1 MGGLD
6 DNPFIIISVKY
17 QYYSFGEKLYKLYTI
32 KDTVSVSPTFFGS
45 DIEETATTILRNKYE
60 RTIDKDLG
68 VIVAVMNIRDV
79 SNGHIQPGD
88 PATHHDVTF
97 DTLAFSLE
105 VDEVLSGEVSEIMEF
120 GCFVRIGPLEG
131 LVHLSQITNDFVS
144 HDRKSEA
151 FVSKNTG
158 KTVRKGDIVYSKVST
173 ISMKSNIKDTK
184 IALTMRPEG
193 LGKPEWITAK
203 PKEQKRPMGR
213 RQRR

>member
-1 MGGLD
+1 M
-6 DNPFIIISVKY
+6 
-17 QYYSFGEKLYKLYTI
+17 YKLYTI
-32 KDTVSVSPTFFGS
+32 KDTVSVSPAYFGS
-45 DIEETATTILRNKYE
+45 DIEETATAILRNKYE
-60 RTIDKDLG
+60 RTIDKDIG

-79 SNGHIQPGD
+79 SNGFILPGD

-97 DTLAFSLE
+97 DALAFSLE

-131 LVHLSQITNDFVS
+131 LVHLSQITNDFIS

-173 ISMKSNIKDTK
+173 VSMKSNIKDTK

-203 PKEQKRPMGR
+203 PSVQKRPMGR
-213 RQRR
+213 RPRR